1 MKITDIVSQ
10 KQQVDEAPVGM
21 LKRAGLGIASKLG
34 SQTAKGAL
42 NTATMANGL
51 RKQFDYY
58 LGQSGQKPNSDAIIA
73 FLGANGFPTAGAEA
87 AIKQAAMAAGTMPAK
102 DMRDTLGIGK
112 NAGEPM
118 ATPNPS
124 GRVEP
129 TLDDPEQPADQAADQ
144 QDDADVPKT
153 NSDEKNWDDYEE
165 PAYKRKGIKNPAE
178 SIDELSRIAHLAG
191 TTYRPVQEVVIDE
204 VDLKNST
211 VDSIIKAAVQDILKA
226 NMGQK
231 LDAMISGQGAAT
243 TQAINKAGGNAA
255 DNADG
260 GDDSPQGFI
269 AGLKRGLAGG
279 KDDAKTQTKG
289 NLNYGKL
296 TDMLPGVDPNQLKK
310 AITGYMSGT
319 PLTREHMGVMSSA
332 FGEILKMDPA
342 QKTQVL
348 QILKAMSA
356 R

>member
-1 MKITDIVSQ
+1 MKITDILSQ
-10 KQQVDEAPVGM
+10 RQHVDEAPVGM

-42 NTATMANGL
+42 DTATMANGL

-102 DMRDTLGIGK
+102 DMRQTLGIGK
-112 NAGEPM
+112 NTNGPM
-118 ATPNPS
+118 ATPNPK
-124 GRVEP
+124 EP
-129 TLDDPEQPADQAADQ
+129 ELGADPEVDPAAEPKAEP
-144 QDDADVPKT
+144 DDARAD
-153 NSDEKNWDDYEE
+153 SDEADYSQYDE
-165 PAYKRKGIKNPAE
+165 PAYKRKGMKNPAE

-191 TTYRPVQEVVIDE
+191 TVYKKVDEAVIDE

-231 LDAMISGQGAAT
+231 LDAIISGKGGAAT

-255 DNADG
+255 DTAAM
-260 GDDSPQGFI
+260 I
-269 AGLKRGLAGG
+269 
-279 KDDAKTQTKG
+279 
-289 NLNYGKL
+289 
-296 TDMLPGVDPNQLKK
+296 MV
-310 AITGYMSGT
+310 
-319 PLTREHMGVMSSA
+319 VMVVM
-332 FGEILKMDPA
+332 IHHRDLLLD
-342 QKTQVL
+342 
-348 QILKAMSA
+348 
-356 R
+356 

>member
-34 SQTAKGAL
+34 STSAKGAL
-42 NTATMANGL
+42 DTATMANGL

-58 LGQSGQKPNSDAIIA
+58 LGQTDQKPNSDAIIA
-73 FLGANGFPTAGAEA
+73 FLSTNGFPTAGAET

-102 DMRDTLGIGK
+102 DMRATLGVGK

-118 ATPNPS
+118 ATPNPKAP
-124 GRVEP
+124 EM
-129 TLDDPEQPADQAADQ
+129 DPEAGPMATGEAEPEMDPEAGPEEPKAD
-144 QDDADVPKT
+144 
-153 NSDEKNWDDYEE
+153 SDEKNWDDYEE
-165 PAYKRKGIKNPAE
+165 PAYKRKGIKNPFE
-178 SIDELSRIAHLAG
+178 STDELSRIAQLAG
-191 TTYRPVQEVVIDE
+191 MSYTPVQTEEVIDE
-204 VDLKNST
+204 VNLKNST
-211 VDSIIKAAVQDILKA
+211 VDAIIKAAVTDILKA

-231 LDAMISGQGAAT
+231 LDAVISGQGAASP
-243 TQAINKAGGNAA
+243 QAINKAGGNAA
-255 DNADG
+255 S
-260 GDDSPQGFI
+260 DDSPQGFI
-269 AGLKRGLAGG
+269 AGMKRGIKGG
-279 KDDAKTQTKG
+279 DAKTQTKG

-319 PLTREHMGVMSSA
+319 PLTREYQGVMSSA
-332 FGEILKMDPA
+332 FGEILKMDPT

>member
-1 MKITDIVSQ
+1 MKITDIVSQKQQ

-42 NTATMANGL
+42 DTATMANGL

-87 AIKQAAMAAGTMPAK
+87 AIKQASLAAGNMPAK
-102 DMRDTLGIGK
+102 DIRQTLGIGK
-112 NAGEPM
+112 NTDGPM
-118 ATPNPS
+118 ATPNPK
-124 GRVEP
+124 EP
-129 TLDDPEQPADQAADQ
+129 ELGAEVDPAAEPAEEPE
-144 QDDADVPKT
+144 VPKAD
-153 NSDEKNWDDYEE
+153 SDEVDYDQYDE
-165 PAYKRKGIKNPAE
+165 PAYKRKGMKNPAE

-191 TTYRPVQEVVIDE
+191 TTYKPVQEVVIDE

-231 LDAMISGQGAAT
+231 LDAMISGQGAASP
-243 TQAINKAGGNAA
+243 QAINKAGGNAA
-255 DNADG
+255 ADDAAG
-260 GDDSPQGFI
+260 GDDSGQGFM
-269 AGLKRGLAGG
+269 AGLKRGIKGG
-279 KDDAKTQTKG
+279 DDAKTQTKG

-296 TDMLPGVDPNQLKK
+296 TDMLPGIDPNQLKK

-319 PLTREHMGVMSSA
+319 TLTREYMSVMSSA
-332 FGEILKMDPA
+332 FGEILKMDPT

>member
-1 MKITDIVSQ
+1 MKITDILSQ

-42 NTATMANGL
+42 DAAAMANGL

-58 LGQSGQKPNSDAIIA
+58 LGQSGQKPNSDALLA

-87 AIKQAAMAAGTMPAK
+87 AIKQAAVAAGVAPAK
-102 DMRDTLGIGK
+102 DMAQTLGIGK
-112 NAGEPM
+112 NAQGPM
-118 ATPNPS
+118 ATPNPK
-124 GRVEP
+124 EP
-129 TLDDPEQPADQAADQ
+129 EMGNEPEAEPDVNRAD
-144 QDDADVPKT
+144 
-153 NSDEKNWDDYEE
+153 SDEKDYSQYDE
-165 PAYKRKGIKNPAE
+165 PAYKRKGLKSPFE
-178 SIDELSRIAHLAG
+178 SVDALSRIAQLAG
-191 TTYRPVQEVVIDE
+191 TTYKPVQEAEIDE

-243 TQAINKAGGNAA
+243 PQAINKAGGDAGANDA
-255 DNADG
+255 G
-260 GDDSPQGFI
+260 SDDSAQGFI
-269 AGLKRGLAGG
+269 AGLKRGISGN
-279 KDDAKTQTKG
+279 DAKTQTKG

-296 TDMLPGVDPNQLKK
+296 GDMLPGVDPNQLKK
-310 AITGYMSGT
+310 AISGYMAGT
-319 PLTREHMGVMSSA
+319 PLSREHMGVMSSA
-332 FGEILKMDPA
+332 FGEILKMDPT

-348 QILKAMSA
+348 QILKAISA

>member
-10 KQQVDEAPVGM
+10 KQQKQQVAEAPVGM

-42 NTATMANGL
+42 DTATMANGL

-87 AIKQAAMAAGTMPAK
+87 AIKQASLAAGNMPAK
-102 DMRDTLGIGK
+102 DIRQTLGIGK
-112 NAGEPM
+112 NTDGPM
-118 ATPNPS
+118 ATPNQPD
-124 GRVEP
+124 RVEP
-129 TLDDPEQPADQAADQ
+129 TLDDPEQSADQ
-144 QDDADVPKT
+144 QAEPEVPKAD
-153 NSDEKNWDDYEE
+153 SDEVDYDQYDE
-165 PAYKRKGIKNPAE
+165 PAYKRKGMKNPAE

-191 TTYRPVQEVVIDE
+191 TTYKPVQEVVIDE

-231 LDAMISGQGAAT
+231 LDAMISGQGAASP
-243 TQAINKAGGNAA
+243 QAINKAGGNAA
-255 DNADG
+255 ADDAAG
-260 GDDSPQGFI
+260 GDDSGQGFI
-269 AGLKRGLAGG
+269 AGLKRGIKGG
-279 KDDAKTQTKG
+279 NDAKTQTKG

-319 PLTREHMGVMSSA
+319 PLTREYMGVMSSA
-332 FGEILKMDPA
+332 FGEILKMDPT

>member
-1 MKITDIVSQ
+1 MKITDILSQ

-21 LKRAGLGIASKLG
+21 LKRAGLGIASKFG
-34 SQTAKGAL
+34 SQAAKGAL
-42 NTATMANGL
+42 DTATMANGL

-87 AIKQAAMAAGTMPAK
+87 AIKQAATAAGVAPAK
-102 DMRDTLGIGK
+102 DMAQTLGIGK
-112 NAGEPM
+112 NAQGPM
-118 ATPNPS
+118 ATPNPK
-124 GRVEP
+124 E
-129 TLDDPEQPADQAADQ
+129 PEQ
-144 QDDADVPKT
+144 
-153 NSDEKNWDDYEE
+153 SDEPEEEPDTARADSDDQDYSQYDE
-165 PAYKRKGIKNPAE
+165 PAYKRKGIKNPFE
-178 SIDELSRIAHLAG
+178 SVDALSRIAQLAG
-191 TTYRPVQEVVIDE
+191 TTYTPVREAVIDE

-211 VDSIIKAAVQDILKA
+211 VDSIIKAAVQDIMKA

-255 DNADG
+255 A
-260 GDDSPQGFI
+260 DDSGSDDSGQGFI
-269 AGLKRGLAGG
+269 AGLKRGITGN
-279 KDDAKTQTKG
+279 DAKTQTKG

-296 TDMLPGVDPNQLKK
+296 SDMLPNVDPNQLKK

-319 PLTREHMGVMSSA
+319 PLTREHMSVMSSA
-332 FGEILKMDPA
+332 FGEILKMDPT

-348 QILKAMSA
+348 QILKSISA

>member
-1 MKITDIVSQ
+1 MKITDIVSQKQQ

-21 LKRAGLGIASKLG
+21 LKRAGLGIASKFG
-34 SQTAKGAL
+34 SSTAKGAL
-42 NTATMANGL
+42 DMAKYANGL
-51 RKQFDYY
+51 RKQFDFY
-58 LGQSGQKPNSDAIIA
+58 LGQTDQKPNSDALIA
-73 FLGANGFPTAGAEA
+73 FLKSNSFPTAGAEA
-87 AIKQAAMAAGTMPAK
+87 ALKQAAMASGGAATGDIAKELGANKIEPTGTIEVPPSPGSDDAPETPAEPGSPEASADSAAPAAPETPAEPEAPAASEVPPK
-102 DMRDTLGIGK
+102 EKKKKPAEGIG
-112 NAGEPM
+112 
-118 ATPNPS
+118 
-124 GRVEP
+124 
-129 TLDDPEQPADQAADQ
+129 
-144 QDDADVPKT
+144 
-153 NSDEKNWDDYEE
+153 
-165 PAYKRKGIKNPAE
+165 
-178 SIDELSRIAHLAG
+178 ELSRIAQLAG
-191 TTYRPVQEVVIDE
+191 LRYNPVSETIIDE
-204 VDLKNST
+204 VELKNST
-211 VDSIIKAAVQDILKA
+211 VDSIIKAAVTDILKA
-226 NMGQK
+226 KMGQQ
-231 LDAMISGQGAAT
+231 LDAVIGGQGASA
-243 TQAINKAGGNAA
+243 QDISKAGGNAA

-269 AGLKRGLAGG
+269 AGLKRGIKGG
-279 KDDAKTQTKG
+279 DDVKTQTKG